1 MRRILREARPVDPF
15 TLRVTAS
22 GEENRRGDFIL
33 YWMQTTRRIEQNL
46 ALEYA
51 IAKANAANLPVVV
64 YESLRES
71 GYESQPLHDRI
82 HSFIREGAEANA
94 VDAERHGLRYVSF
107 VPRTPEETLRVVAEA
122 AKEARLVVTD
132 DYPTLAVRE
141 LTERFVAGSRV
152 AVHLVDGNGI
162 LPMRAFAKEQYSAK
176 FLRDRAHR
184 LFPEYWRFTHA
195 AQRPLVAQLDVTGYS
210 TNRHVVSGLSPYLHF
225 GRIGVHE
232 VAEHVL
238 FSDAPQEDI
247 DAFLEQLI
255 IRRELSFNFCFYNR
269 AHTSLDCLPDWA
281 KKTLDK
287 HRGDRRKPSYSYE
300 ELERGETY
308 DHVWNLAHRQLLDS
322 GTMHGYLRMLW
333 GKKIIEWS
341 DTPEEAC
348 ATMIHLHDRY
358 ALDGRDPNTYAGVMW
373 CFGKHDRP
381 WAPERPIFGSI
392 RWMSSAQTAKKMKLR
407 DER

>member
-1 MRRILREARPVDPF
+1 MQRILREPRAVDPF
-15 TLRVTAS
+15 AMRVTVS

-33 YWMQTTRRIEQNL
+33 YWMQSARRIGQNL

-51 IAKANAANLPVVV
+51 RTFELPVVI

-71 GYESQPLHDRI
+71 GYEAAALHDRI
-82 HSFIREGAEANA
+82 PAFIREGAQKNA
-94 VDAERHGLRYVSF
+94 IDAERAGLRYVSF
-107 VPRTPEETLRVVAEA
+107 DPKTPGETLRVLARA

-132 DYPTLAVRE
+132 DYPTLRVRE
-141 LTERFVAGSRV
+141 LTERFVAKSPV

-162 LPMRAFAKEQYSAK
+162 LPMRVFAKEQYSAK

-184 LFPEYWRFTHA
+184 LFPEYWRFGGA
-195 AQRPLVAQLDVTGYS
+195 APGPRVARLDVTGYS
-210 TNRHVVSGLSPYLHF
+210 TDRGVVSGLSPYLHF
-225 GRIGVHE
+225 GHIGVHE
-232 VAEHVL
+232 IAEHVL
-238 FSDAPQEDI
+238 FSDAPREDV

-269 AHTSLDCLPDWA
+269 AHGTLDCLPDWA

-300 ELERGETY
+300 ELERAETY
-308 DHVWNLAHRQLLDS
+308 DEVWNLAQRQLLDT

-341 DTPEEAC
+341 ETPEEAC
-348 ATMIHLHDRY
+348 AAMLRMHDRH

-381 WAPERPIFGSI
+381 WAPERPIFGSV
-392 RWMSSAQTAKKMKLR
+392 RWMSSAQTAKKMKL
-407 DER
+407 